1 MPARRRAAPRSRS
14 RRVVVAP
21 YASTSR
27 AQMHGSEAPG
37 TLEEEEDGS
46 PERGGAPASCVGRRP
61 KGGTVFEIP
70 TGWTVFHIPS
80 ASWAPT
86 VRPVR
91 YDVCGRDGSVAGG
104 VFLVRCKQSAPP
116 RTRRDDLARG
126 EHLWRRVPAGRLRR
140 GQNWE
145 HGGVW
150 PAASFCSRGRCTDAA
165 THHRD
170 GRLPVISTSPER
182 APSWATTLPRL
193 SWHQLPAV
201 QVEPMC
207 RELSKSNLCAGREDA
222 GGCNWQSVKA

>member
-86 VRPVR
+86 VRPIRRVR
-91 YDVCGRDGSVAGG
+91 PRWERCRGCLPCQVQAECAAADETRRPSARRTLVAARTCRSSSSGSELGTRRGVAGG
-104 VFLVRCKQSAPP
+104 ELLQQRPLHRRRHSPPGRTAAGDQHKPRESTLLGNNLAAAVVASASSSS
-116 RTRRDDLARG
+116 G
-126 EHLWRRVPAGRLRR
+126 
-140 GQNWE
+140 
-145 HGGVW
+145 
-150 PAASFCSRGRCTDAA
+150 
-165 THHRD
+165 
-170 GRLPVISTSPER
+170 
-182 APSWATTLPRL
+182 
-193 SWHQLPAV
+193 
-201 QVEPMC
+201 
-207 RELSKSNLCAGREDA
+207 
-222 GGCNWQSVKA
+222 